1 MIRGPFNYV
10 GTVKNRLPIKKIK
23 KLFIEKELHPH
34 AAAAQVA
41 FCPVDLLR
49 PRHDPIFFLRK
60 SHIRIYHL
68 SYIN

>member
-23 KLFIEKELHPH
+23 RLFIEKELHPH

-49 PRHDPIFFLRK
+49 PRHDPIVF
-60 SHIRIYHL
+60 
-68 SYIN
+68 